1 MLTFD
6 KLYMNSSDI
15 ESFKSRAISFLK
27 SRDVASPQ
35 QLYMKI
41 AETPEKLIRLMDGD
55 KKSDITCF
63 HEEFEKFI
71 ALVPSWRATEYCDDF
86 KVGEKRK
93 GTTEV
98 KVHLFW
104 SQLTG
109 INAKNVPVVRRQTF
123 GLCFLH
129 AAVVLESYL
138 IAVGTACEKPLT
150 IDVGL
155 YEAQVLLGN
164 TLEEFLLNKEGGDSL
179 YTLSQLCSLKQSDI
193 ITYTIPDPQ
202 EDHES
207 YDRQCALIMN
217 RVLDKPLLIS
227 SFRVHNCFHT
237 SSEVSFSSIPETF
250 EEGNRR
256 HSMLLIG
263 ARISA
268 EGEYFFLLQNWWQD
282 RYFIEVS
289 GQYMHH
295 CGATMTFIKK
305 GITTRRPDLISIAYY
320 SPYAETN
327 VDNPEIFFERYNK
340 PAAF

>member
-1 MLTFD
+1 M
-6 KLYMNSSDI
+6 
-15 ESFKSRAISFLK
+15 E
-27 SRDVASPQ
+27 
-35 QLYMKI
+35 I

-63 HEEFEKFI
+63 HEEFEKFV
-71 ALVPSWRATEYCDDF
+71 ALVPSWRAAERFDDF

-93 GTTEV
+93 GSTEV
-98 KVHLFW
+98 KVYLFW

-109 INAKNVPVVRRQTF
+109 INAKNVPVVRKQTF
-123 GLCFLH
+123 GLCSLH

-138 IAVGTACEKPLT
+138 IAVGTGCEKPLT
-150 IDVGL
+150 IDVGR
-155 YEAQVLLGN
+155 YRAQVSLGN

-179 YTLSQLCSLKQSDI
+179 YTLSLLCTLKRNDI

-202 EDHES
+202 EDRES
-207 YDRQCALIMN
+207 YDRQCAIIMN

-227 SFRVHNCFHT
+227 SFRVHNYFHT
-237 SSEVSFSSIPETF
+237 SSKVSFSGIPETL

-295 CGATMTFIKK
+295 CGATMTFVKK
-305 GITTRRPDLISIAYY
+305 EITIRRPDLIPIACY

-327 VDNPEIFFERYNK
+327 VDNPETFFERYDK
-340 PAAF
+340 PFAF